1 MPCVIP
7 GMAEQVRIAQYLNE
21 KCSKIDAIITKLEAI
36 IEKSK
41 KYKLSIVTEAVTKGL
56 NPDVEMK
63 DSGIEWVG
71 KIPVDWYVSKLKY
84 LFADGDDGLKIGPFG
99 SAIRGKTLESGPYK
113 IYNQAHLI
121 QNNFKLNRHFV
132 SEETYN
138 QLLSYRVKPGD
149 ILFSMMGTIGKCRIM
164 PDGYPEGIMDS
175 HLLKAGLNKKI
186 LPEFFVYAY
195 DKDYSNQVM
204 PQLLFT
210 SNGTIMNGLNSTILK
225 SVQIAVP
232 PIGEQKKIVGYL
244 DEKCSKIDVVISNR
258 EKEIEKL
265 REYQKSLIYEVVT
278 GKKEV

>member
-1 MPCVIP
+1 
-7 GMAEQVRIAQYLNE
+7 
-21 KCSKIDAIITKLEAI
+21 
-36 IEKSK
+36 
-41 KYKLSIVTEAVTKGL
+41 
-56 NPDVEMK
+56 
-63 DSGIEWVG
+63 
-71 KIPVDWYVSKLKY
+71 
-84 LFADGDDGLKIGPFG
+84 
-99 SAIRGKTLESGPYK
+99 
-113 IYNQAHLI
+113 
-121 QNNFKLNRHFV
+121 
-132 SEETYN
+132 
-138 QLLSYRVKPGD
+138 
-149 ILFSMMGTIGKCRIM
+149 
-164 PDGYPEGIMDS
+164 MDS